1 MVRRLVVWA
10 AVILNAVFLFLN
22 SRYEVSSAWIV
33 LIAGANITIL
43 LVLNYIFSHVLREF
57 YLLTDNTTKP
67 KSSQAIVKDYLVR
80 MRELVGETKQV
91 IASINEIGDSRFS
104 ALVKTIKS
112 DEIRS
117 SLCSANDKIQM
128 LRKQEQDGNR
138 IAHGVASIAELKQ
151 KGNDVE
157 AYGDQV
163 LSMVIKYLNANQGG
177 FFIVKNEEENL
188 YLELVASYAYGKR
201 RYNEKRINPGE
212 GLTGQVL
219 FEQQIVYITNIPKDY
234 IKITSGVGEALPTC
248 ICILPLIFDGT
259 MYGVLEIASF
269 QKLEATDL
277 EYLKKISESI
287 GYNLSAIESRRKTE
301 VLLEES
307 QKNAHEVRVQ
317 EEELR
322 QNMEELQATQE
333 QMKKKE
339 YEMEAVLASLS
350 TVDLDTDGKIMDAN
364 EIFLSITGFKSHEI
378 VGRPY
383 RSLISSSGNG
393 AMQYEL
399 MLSNILSGR
408 TFSGEFRIVSSTQKE
423 IWTAGN
429 FTPILNAH
437 GKPYKIMVVSVF
449 TTQDKE
455 KLHELQEMLG
465 AFKSCFPIAGINP
478 DVSFKTANDLFLAEL
493 GVRRLDLKKYSLKS
507 IMKEESFVKVEK
519 HILASDAQ
527 PNTMILNIQ
536 DKDGTPKSFN
546 STLINVSGNGKDR
559 KKGLLILRNAV

>member
-1 MVRRLVVWA
+1 MARRLVVLA
-10 AVILNAVFLFLN
+10 AVILNAVFLFLD
-22 SRYEVSSAWIV
+22 SRYEVSTAWIV
-33 LIAGANITIL
+33 LISAANITFLIL
-43 LVLNYIFSHVLREF
+43 LNYMFSHALREF
-57 YLLTDNTTKP
+57 YLLTGNATK
-67 KSSQAIVKDYLVR
+67 STSFQTAIKDYLLNA
-80 MRELVGETKQV
+80 RELIGETKHV
-91 IASINEIGDSRFS
+91 IASINEIGASRFS
-104 ALVKTIKS
+104 ALVKAIKS

-138 IAHGVASIAELKQ
+138 IAQGVASIAELKQ
-151 KGNDVE
+151 KGNDVA

-163 LSMVIKYLNANQGG
+163 LSVVIKYLNANQGG
-177 FFIVKNEEENL
+177 FFIVKNEEENF

-219 FEQQIVYITNIPKDY
+219 LEQQIVYITNIPKDY
-234 IKITSGVGEALPTC
+234 IKITSGIGEALPTC

-259 MYGVLEIASF
+259 ICGVLEIASF

-287 GYNLSAIESRRKTE
+287 GYNLSSIESQRKTE

-307 QKNAHEVRVQ
+307 QKMAHEVRVQ

-364 EIFLSITGFKSHEI
+364 EIFLSITGFKNYEI

-408 TFSGEFRIVSSTQKE
+408 TFSGEFKIVSSTQKE
-423 IWTAGN
+423 IWMAGN

-455 KLHELQEMLG
+455 KLLELQEML
-465 AFKSCFPIAGINP
+465 AALKSCFPIAEINP
-478 DVSFKTANDLFLAEL
+478 DVSFKTANDLFLSEL

-507 IMKEESFVKVEK
+507 IMNEESFIKVEK
-519 HILASDAQ
+519 HILGSDGAARY
-527 PNTMILNIQ
+527 N
-536 DKDGTPKSFN
+536 DFKY
-546 STLINVSGNGKDR
+546 SG
-559 KKGLLILRNAV
+559 